1 MRTHGDIHPGASS
14 RPRVATAGGVNHPCP
29 WPLAALISGERR
41 SRTRSISDAAGN
53 DTSAST
59 VGPGAKKRLR
69 SPARPLH
76 YRLRLHS
83 AAAAA
88 TLLSASRTTKSQ
100 KGGGGGSGDGGEGSG
115 GVGGISQKERD
126 CTSPFFLGPEKQQE
140 DEERRRGSLVAFIW
154 NHIRWHGTAA
164 LSFQA
169 SLSLSVPHTHTHA
182 HTLTR
187 STYSCM
193 HVRHILMHSWTDRE

>member
-1 MRTHGDIHPGASS
+1 MWTHADIHPGASS

-53 DTSAST
+53 DTSTGT
-59 VGPGAKKRLR
+59 VGPVAKKRLC

-76 YRLRLHS
+76 YRLRLHT
-83 AAAAA
+83 AAAT
-88 TLLSASRTTKSQ
+88 TLLSASRTTESQ
-100 KGGGGGSGDGGEGSG
+100 KGGGGGSGE
-115 GVGGISQKERD
+115 GGISQKERD

-140 DEERRRGSLVAFIW
+140 DEERQRGSLVAFIW
-154 NHIRWHGTAA
+154 NHIHWHGTAA

-169 SLSLSVPHTHTHA
+169 SLSLSVPHNTHTH
-182 HTLTR
+182 TR
-187 STYSCM
+187 SQPTAARTYGTSS
-193 HVRHILMHSWTDRE
+193 LHSWTDRE